1 MRGYE
6 ELVGT
11 DTDFLAYL
19 RSKFPMYHLC
29 TFFFRDVQFGVAD
42 LLRGKGVHVR
52 GDQAEKVARVF
63 VARLEKA
70 RLFIPIDRQTW
81 AVNVP
86 DFRTPQVK
94 PAVKPAATPAATP
107 ASTPV
112 AQATAMPPAAQATAA
127 PAGA

>member
-1 MRGYE
+1 MKRYE
-6 ELVGT
+6 ELIGT
-11 DTDFLAYL
+11 DTEFLAYL

-42 LLRGKGVHVR
+42 LLRSKGVFVR
-52 GDQAEKVARVF
+52 GDQAEKVARGYVERF
-63 VARLEKA
+63 EKA

-94 PAVKPAATPAATP
+94 PAVKPAPAKTAT
-107 ASTPV
+107 
-112 AQATAMPPAAQATAA
+112 PPAAQATAA

>member
-1 MRGYE
+1 MRRYE
-6 ELVGT
+6 ELIGT
-11 DTDFLAYL
+11 DTEFLAYL

-52 GDQAEKVARVF
+52 GDQAEKTARMYVG
-63 VARLEKA
+63 RLEKA

-81 AVNVP
+81 AVNIP

-94 PAVKPAATPAATP
+94 PAVKPAAKPAAPP
-107 ASTPV
+107 A
-112 AQATAMPPAAQATAA
+112 AQATAVPPVAQATAA

>member
-1 MRGYE
+1 MRRYE
-6 ELVGT
+6 ELIGT
-11 DTDFLAYL
+11 DTEFLAYL

-42 LLRGKGVHVR
+42 LLRGKGVVVR
-52 GDQAEKVARVF
+52 GDQAEKVARVYVERF
-63 VARLEKA
+63 EKA

-86 DFRTPQVK
+86 DFRTPQAKPAVK
-94 PAVKPAATPAATP
+94 PAVKPPT
-107 ASTPV
+107 
-112 AQATAMPPAAQATAA
+112 PPAAQANAV